1 MILKYDFMRSSP
13 GIEVCFKMAAVGQ
26 RLRGSAVSVIAV
38 LLRTPITHMIVFN
51 QGILLLGSN
60 HFRINDCCV
69 NERDYLFL
77 TLVFHS
83 NQPNFLVNFSDC
95 GSIVNMVEANAH
107 NVNTQILRK
116 LRICTMKI
124 ASCAKYRDFHAS

>member
-1 MILKYDFMRSSP
+1 MTSSP
-13 GIEVCFKMAAVGQ
+13 GIEVCFKMTAVGQ
-26 RLRGSAVSVIAV
+26 RLRGSAVSVVAV
-38 LLRTPITHMIVFN
+38 LLRTPITQMIVFN
-51 QGILLLGSN
+51 HGMLLLGSN
-60 HFRINDCCV
+60 HFRINGCCV

-107 NVNTQILRK
+107 NVNMQILRK
-116 LRICTMKI
+116 LRIRAMKI
-124 ASCAKYRDFHAS
+124 SSCANYRDFHAS